1 MENNYIEDLIDL
13 NKEDYIKNMRKYG
26 AFGGTTEVQ
35 VYSILSKLK
44 IICFVRTFQEIKNY
58 NADDSD
64 SIYCF
69 ISGKEYNTEIFILLN
84 VKERIKG
91 KDDEEEK
98 KKEKSNQYVP
108 LKKRTINNVLSKEK
122 RNEIK
127 NSIGIINNR
136 SKEKVK
142 SILTGKVRGS
152 RIGKVDWNPI
162 FINNNNNQKGTDN
175 RKYYTIEKIKTNKY
189 LENNK
194 VELNLNESIHL
205 SEIIEEFKN
214 VNNIGIDTFK
224 QKYRNIIIDDIII
237 NNTTHKVDSAFF
249 KNELNLS
256 EDTLDKFTNAICYDC
271 SGYSKKDKPMFR
283 IFRSLK
289 YLKIHCRDNIDH
301 RKDLNKCIFNYDL
314 PENYVEI
321 EVKKSQIYYLINKND
336 LSNED
341 KIKVNKELKGGK
353 SEFYYDKNI
362 IKIYGNNIRTLNE
375 SNKALINNFIE
386 EEKPDFLLLNECY
399 KGKSSFK
406 ISGYKTE
413 FSPNQEV
420 GIIYKNCYYLD
431 SNFKEFEDNYNLI
444 KLVNTLKGMLL
455 LWVTYLP
462 PGDNHENLIENLI
475 EKIIR
480 IKSIYE
486 TINIILFGDLN
497 IKRDEIEKKLG
508 NKLKYYNLDVLYNNE
523 EEEFTKKETVKN
535 ILKISY
541 LDYFISNI
549 NGNLFI
555 SNSPCITD
563 HRILLFEINN
573 NANFKIER
581 IMDTLEPYEI
591 AKINK
596 DKITKKLNDI
606 FNEEI
611 PEVVIIKLIHDN
623 YHEFK
628 PRNKKIK
635 FNSNI
640 IRHISQKIKEL
651 QNDKKYDEI
660 RAIIHKIRIDN
671 WKNFLEELVK
681 LKVNI

>member
-1 MENNYIEDLIDL
+1 MAKVCDSLVKNIYKNHNINNSINNSTNNSTNNTINNSINNSINNNSINNIPNKNYEIVNNDIFISDNKNKKNIFNNDIIEDNNSSNENEVNNSKDNNDLDYSIYNDDLYENIKNAKDLKKYFNFGRATGDGNCLFYTLSTATFGSDGYFGEIRNAICDYMENNYIEDLNDL
-13 NKEDYIKNMRKYG
+13 NKEDYIKNMRKNG

-98 KKEKSNQYVP
+98 KKEKSNHYVP

-122 RNEIK
+122 RIEIK
-127 NSIGIINNR
+127 NNIGIINNR

-205 SEIIEEFKN
+205 SEIIDEFKN

-237 NNTTHKVDSAFF
+237 NNTIHKVDSAFF

-321 EVKKSQIYYLINKND
+321 EVKIM
-336 LSNED
+336 
-341 KIKVNKELKGGK
+341 LK
-353 SEFYYDKNI
+353 
-362 IKIYGNNIRTLNE
+362 
-375 SNKALINNFIE
+375 
-386 EEKPDFLLLNECY
+386 
-399 KGKSSFK
+399 
-406 ISGYKTE
+406 
-413 FSPNQEV
+413 
-420 GIIYKNCYYLD
+420 
-431 SNFKEFEDNYNLI
+431 
-444 KLVNTLKGMLL
+444 
-455 LWVTYLP
+455 
-462 PGDNHENLIENLI
+462 
-475 EKIIR
+475 
-480 IKSIYE
+480 
-486 TINIILFGDLN
+486 
-497 IKRDEIEKKLG
+497 
-508 NKLKYYNLDVLYNNE
+508 
-523 EEEFTKKETVKN
+523 
-535 ILKISY
+535 
-541 LDYFISNI
+541 
-549 NGNLFI
+549 
-555 SNSPCITD
+555 
-563 HRILLFEINN
+563 
-573 NANFKIER
+573 
-581 IMDTLEPYEI
+581 
-591 AKINK
+591 
-596 DKITKKLNDI
+596 
-606 FNEEI
+606 
-611 PEVVIIKLIHDN
+611 
-623 YHEFK
+623 
-628 PRNKKIK
+628 
-635 FNSNI
+635 
-640 IRHISQKIKEL
+640 
-651 QNDKKYDEI
+651 
-660 RAIIHKIRIDN
+660 
-671 WKNFLEELVK
+671 
-681 LKVNI
+681 

>member
-13 NKEDYIKNMRKYG
+13 NKEDYIKNMRKNG

-84 VKERIKG
+84 VKEMIKG

-341 KIKVNKELKGGK
+341 KIKVNKEVKGGK
-353 SEFYYDKNI
+353 SEIYYDKNI

-406 ISGYKTE
+406 ISEYKTE

-635 FNSNI
+635 FNSNV

-651 QNDKKYDEI
+651 QNEKKYDEI